1 MIIDTIVTDMDDTM
15 LDGKSQISERTMR
28 VVQECKKRGVR
39 VICASGRTQAS
50 MYPYMSQLNTG
61 MPYIGGNGS
70 EIIGADHQM
79 IEQLTLDVG
88 LAREVIRELENA
100 GFHVHAYRDDSFYYG
115 KESQAAENYKRSSKM
130 KGVAVGDLCAFLDF
144 PTPKVLAVGP
154 EELVAKMYKV
164 MSQKFEGRI
173 AFTISK
179 PYFLEAEPLN
189 SSKGNALK
197 RLAEIRGDIT
207 PEHTLCFGDSM
218 NDQSLLEYTPNSVAM
233 ENGREDLKKIAAYVC
248 PPNTEDGWARF
259 IEEHVLHTTV

>member
-50 MYPYMSQLNTG
+50 MYPYMSKLETG

-79 IEQLTLDVG
+79 VEQLTLDVD
-88 LAREVIRELENA
+88 LAKEVIRALLDA

-115 KESQAAENYKRSSKM
+115 EETEAAENYKRSSRM

-154 EELVAKMYKV
+154 EELVAAMYPV
-164 MSQKFEGRI
+164 MSERFKGRI

-218 NDQSLLEYTPNSVAM
+218 NDLSLLEYTPNSVAM
-233 ENGREDLKKIAAYVC
+233 ENGREDLKKAAAYVC

-259 IEEHVLHTTV
+259 VEEHVLHTTV